1 MVIRPYPNPKRRNQ
15 MYLSPEKRLELLQG
29 TRSAAAQEVV
39 NADAQVQSR
48 KKEKDFVDLKAL
60 QIAAMAR
67 SGLITPSHVASIMDE
82 DLRARTVT
90 VVNALEAEQLEKI
103 IERSQVLDSDDISID
118 PVTLDSDG
126 ISIDPVTL

>member
-1 MVIRPYPNPKRRNQ
+1 

-103 IERSQVLDSDDISID
+103 MDRARELDDVEPGDSPVSPSDGISID